1 MHLVNPSARIHI
13 LSQIDEENN
22 TALCVKC
29 GPVRVDWNASPSL
42 QAWETD
48 HERVK
53 ENIRI
58 VTEFKRRQA
67 CKRCGSMA
75 VLGPE
80 RFHFFEM
87 RLPPEQRVSVLLE
100 TAGPAELAAELEKRD
115 LYCNQCFDLVMHAF
129 ASKTPVPEFR
139 PFPTLF

>member
-1 MHLVNPSARIHI
+1 M
-13 LSQIDEENN
+13 
-22 TALCVKC
+22 
-29 GPVRVDWNASPSL
+29 SL
-42 QAWETD
+42 INEKAQPFKYGRAQ
-48 HERVK
+48 

-87 RLPPEQRVSVLLE
+87 HLPPEQRVSVLLE

-115 LYCNQCFDLVMHAF
+115 LYCNQCFDLVTHAF